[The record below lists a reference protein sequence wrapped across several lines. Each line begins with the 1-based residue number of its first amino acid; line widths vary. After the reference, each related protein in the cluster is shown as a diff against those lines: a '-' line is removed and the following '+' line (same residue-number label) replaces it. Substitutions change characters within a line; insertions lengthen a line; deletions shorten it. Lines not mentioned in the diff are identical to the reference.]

1 MDLPDRGEVMY
12 INDSDFTGCMIVVVL
27 AVILAPL
34 GIWKLVEWLWP
45 ILQAAVAAG
54 WAAL

>member
-1 MDLPDRGEVMY
+1 MYFNDR
-12 INDSDFTGCMIVVVL
+12 DFAGCMIVVVL

-45 ILQAAVAAG
+45 ILKAAIAAG
-54 WAAL
+54 WAAA